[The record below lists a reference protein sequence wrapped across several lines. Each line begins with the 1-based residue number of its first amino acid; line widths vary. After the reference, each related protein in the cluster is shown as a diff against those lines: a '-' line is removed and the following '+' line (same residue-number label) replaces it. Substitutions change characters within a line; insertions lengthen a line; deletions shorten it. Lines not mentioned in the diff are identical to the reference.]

1 MMMTIT
7 EFSELTGI
15 NKCSIMNYIKEY
27 GFYYEE
33 GIGKGGRH
41 YLIDSNYSTIF
52 KEIQVTRKELKYLAV
67 VEARRKRG
75 GGFISQSKIKSKEY
89 TAFLLGGKYELF
101 KNDKKNPKRVG
112 FFTKEELE
120 NSKLDV
126 EL

>member
-52 KEIQVTRKELKYLAV
+52 KEIQVIRKELKYLAV

-112 FFTKEELE
+112 FFTKEQIQVM
-120 NSKLDV
+120 NIDV
-126 EL
+126 EI